1 MTRCWR
7 PLALTAALHVTAGL
21 GAAAAAQTLFVRNA
35 GPGTPVEVVVNGT
48 KAGAGT
54 ADAGGDAT
62 VAFSLQAQT
71 GKDEMDANVYVET
84 CDKTRRVLIVDAGR
98 APGPAGSGCERAQIS
113 GLYWV
118 RPVNTL
124 VVDVGGVTPKL
135 LLIKGHYTPPRPTP
149 EGGEAHTWRLA
160 PTGMVVYGAPGMAS
174 LRDAVTVSCGT
185 VTSCS
190 GKGTRISAAA
200 GATYWITRY
209 LGADVSYIKP
219 AKVTASGSGTGYRFN
234 SALDAELVTV
244 AATVGVPAGPV
255 RIYGKVGWSHHHATS
270 ATTETIDDVTVTV
283 NDVPQTF
290 KGGNQ
295 TFETETRGWGWLF
308 GGGLEAWIKPS
319 FAIYGEAGSA
329 ALKGS
334 AVGAGEGQLNDRAT
348 LVLAGVRFRIGPK

>member
-1 MTRCWR
+1 M
-7 PLALTAALHVTAGL
+7 
-21 GAAAAAQTLFVRNA
+21 
-35 GPGTPVEVVVNGT
+35 
-48 KAGAGT
+48 
-54 ADAGGDAT
+54 
-62 VAFSLQAQT
+62 
-71 GKDEMDANVYVET
+71 
-84 CDKTRRVLIVDAGR
+84 LIVDAGR

-234 SALDAELVTV
+234 SALEVTLQALGWRSEGRYLPLQCDIASTAFWYQTLPTAPFPPLGDRDA
-244 AATVGVPAGPV
+244 
-255 RIYGKVGWSHHHATS
+255 
-270 ATTETIDDVTVTV
+270 
-283 NDVPQTF
+283 
-290 KGGNQ
+290 
-295 TFETETRGWGWLF
+295 
-308 GGGLEAWIKPS
+308 LEVI
-319 FAIYGEAGSA
+319 
-329 ALKGS
+329 
-334 AVGAGEGQLNDRAT
+334 
-348 LVLAGVRFRIGPK
+348 